1 MNNNI
6 AKQSVGPILSDIIN
20 SFSKFKAE
28 CTKIGNNYLVCPIY
42 CNEAFGIGRD
52 LIEKLD
58 DDFFGINGTTPVQ
71 TVHRIQTVTWSD
83 LTMNNNIMTKVM
95 VEASLGHEIT
105 PEIYLKLKTAYNI
118 ATKKYRKEGEKA
130 VSIDIFFRSFKKG
143 SKKFRKVLSAV
154 KGKYRKPRGCEI
166 RPVKKFLELIDC
178 QRPIDVRIKSL
189 FFSWDK
195 YFLLSRLKTFK
206 FKYYNNVLGLNA
218 RVAHFNNTVS
228 AECTFCNIAGPH
240 PAPAE
245 SLSHIFYYCPVTS
258 NMLRRVFNLY
268 YSGVDIT
275 REKYFLGHVSE
286 QEKENIVATIFFEVV
301 RHLLWESKLAKKIPT
316 VSCFLDNLRYEI
328 NLITNCSRKISDLFS
343 NSNTLNIAGNGR
355 AVGDVRRP

>member
-1 MNNNI
+1 M
-6 AKQSVGPILSDIIN
+6 GPILGDIIN

-28 CTKIGNNYLVCPIY
+28 YTKIGNNYMVCPIY
-42 CNEAFGIGRD
+42 CNEAFGVGRD
-52 LIEKLD
+52 LIVKLD
-58 DDFFGINGTTPVQ
+58 DDFFGINDTTPVQ
-71 TVHRIQTVTWSD
+71 TVHHIQTVTWSD

-130 VSIDIFFRSFKKG
+130 DSIDIFFRSFKKG
-143 SKKFRKVLSAV
+143 SKKFRKVLSAE
-154 KGKYRKPRGCEI
+154 KGKYRKPGGCEI

-178 QRPIDVRIKSL
+178 QRPNEVRLKSL

-195 YFLLSRLKTFK
+195 YFLPSRLKTFK

-228 AECTFCNIAGPH
+228 AECTFYSIAGPH

-245 SLSHIFYYCPVTS
+245 SLSHIFYNCPVTT
-258 NMLRRVFNLY
+258 NLLRRVFSLY
-268 YSGVDIT
+268 YDGVDISM
-275 REKYFLGHVSE
+275 EKFFLGNVSE
-286 QEKENIVATIFFEVV
+286 HEKENIVATIFFDVV
-301 RHLLWESKLAKKIPT
+301 RYLLWESKLLKKIPT

-328 NLITNCSRKISDLFS
+328 NVITNCSRKFFDLFN
-343 NSNTLNIAGNGR
+343 NSSTLNIAGNGR
-355 AVGDVRRP
+355 AVGVVWRP